1 MEDSYWFQ
9 QRKTQIAAVQSDLE
23 ACQKK
28 MDIKIE
34 EPFFTECNKRYELE
48 HKKKNKSVQR
58 ELDSLKNKQLGPKW
72 NMAWSNYNSLMKYKK
87 ECEGIQNDLKILKE
101 HQESIVPIIQFLFKI
116 GYISN
121 DNPLTLKNEDL
132 TLKGIL
138 ATEVNEGHPI
148 LMTELY
154 TREILH
160 HLSGEDIVITL
171 SCFQE
176 GECDNLEVIAKI
188 REIAK
193 EFEYIEETIV
203 YPVKDNYWN
212 ISTEMMEPI
221 RKWMEGENASVICNE
236 YGLFEGNFIRSVL
249 KMANIVDEW
258 IAMATYCQHIEQ
270 INKMLEVRRKIVR
283 GTPDS
288 LYLHL

>member
-1 MEDSYWFQ
+1 
-9 QRKTQIAAVQSDLE
+9 
-23 ACQKK
+23 
-28 MDIKIE
+28 
-34 EPFFTECNKRYELE
+34 
-48 HKKKNKSVQR
+48 
-58 ELDSLKNKQLGPKW
+58 
-72 NMAWSNYNSLMKYKK
+72 
-87 ECEGIQNDLKILKE
+87 
-101 HQESIVPIIQFLFKI
+101 
-116 GYISN
+116 
-121 DNPLTLKNEDL
+121 
-132 TLKGIL
+132 
-138 ATEVNEGHPI
+138 
-148 LMTELY
+148 MTELY

-193 EFEYIEETIV
+193 EFEYIEGTIV

-258 IAMATYCQHIEQ
+258 LAMATYCQHIEQ
-270 INKMLEVRRKIVR
+270 INKMLEVRTKIVR